1 MKQIFTRSLL
11 LLFVTLM
18 LGSGAYAQ
26 EETKTYTWDAY
37 KTKWKVPTDFR
48 ILESSGTK
56 WSGTNDKIT
65 MSIYPRKDEN
75 LSEEGMKDAIISWA
89 RGNEVEDRGEVID
102 LDDEKLNG
110 YWGVLIEGTKSGFPV
125 GQLLLVDP
133 DYPEISL
140 YVWISYD
147 EAYVDAAIEILMS
160 FTPM

>member
-1 MKQIFTRSLL
+1 MKINFTRGFL
-11 LLFVTLM
+11 LLFVTL
-18 LGSGAYAQ
+18 LFVSSGKAQ
-26 EETKTYTWDAY
+26 DEKKTYTWEAF
-37 KTKWKVPTDFR
+37 KTKWEVPSDFR
-48 ILESSGTK
+48 ILESNGTK

-89 RGNEVEDRGEVID
+89 RSNEIEDRGEVIT
-102 LDDEKLNG
+102 LDEEKLNG

-147 EAYVDAAIEILMS
+147 ENYVDTAIEILMS